1 MTSKYKVVTDN
12 TPQSSSAG
20 NTEVKVRPFR
30 QLVSSDNTPISTET
44 SKAQSVITLI
54 TGQSVSEKSLQYSVL
69 LKVVLSS
76 LIKAGLV
83 KKYRVLSSDKSVVK
97 EYQLVF
103 SPEIW
108 TEMFDL
114 KVKPVVKS
122 SHNTAGLEP
131 HIPK

>member
-1 MTSKYKVVTDN
+1 MTSKYKAVTDN

-44 SKAQSVITLI
+44 SKVQSVITLI

-114 KVKPVVKS
+114 KLKVNPK
-122 SHNTAGLEP
+122 LEA
-131 HIPK
+131 K

>member
-1 MTSKYKVVTDN
+1 MTSKYKEVTDN
-12 TPQSSSAG
+12 TPQSSFEGS
-20 NTEVKVRPFR
+20 TEARARPSR
-30 QLVSSDNTPISTET
+30 QLVSLDNTQTNTKT
-44 SKAQSVITLI
+44 SKAQSMITLT
-54 TGQSVSEKSLQYSVL
+54 TGVSVSEKSLQYSVL

-83 KKYRVLSSDKSVVK
+83 KKYRVLSSDKTVVK

-122 SHNTAGLEP
+122 SNNTDVQDP

>member
-1 MTSKYKVVTDN
+1 MTSKYKAVTDN

-20 NTEVKVRPFR
+20 NTEAKVRPFR
-30 QLVSSDNTPISTET
+30 QLVSSDNTLISTET
-44 SKAQSVITLI
+44 SKAQSAITLI

>member
-1 MTSKYKVVTDN
+1 MTSKYKEVTDN
-12 TPQSSSAG
+12 TPQSSFEGS
-20 NTEVKVRPFR
+20 TEVRARPFR
-30 QLVSSDNTPISTET
+30 QLVSSDNTLTNTKT
-44 SKAQSVITLI
+44 SKVQSMITLT
-54 TGQSVSEKSLQYSVL
+54 TGASVSEKSLQYSVL

-83 KKYRVLSSDKSVVK
+83 KKYRVLSSDKTVVK

-114 KVKPVVKS
+114 KVKLVVKS
-122 SHNTAGLEP
+122 SHNTAVQEP

>member
-1 MTSKYKVVTDN
+1 MTSKYKAATDN
-12 TPQSSSAG
+12 TPQSSFEGS
-20 NTEVKVRPFR
+20 TEARARPFR
-30 QLVSSDNTPISTET
+30 QLVSSDNTTTSTKT
-44 SKAQSVITLI
+44 SKVQSMITLT
-54 TGQSVSEKSLQYSVL
+54 TGVSVSEKSLQYSVL

>member
-1 MTSKYKVVTDN
+1 MTFKYKEVTDN
-12 TPQSSSAG
+12 TPQSSFEGS
-20 NTEVKVRPFR
+20 TEAKVRPSR
-30 QLVSSDNTPISTET
+30 QLVSSDNTPTSTKT
-44 SKAQSVITLI
+44 SKPQSMITLT
-54 TGQSVSEKSLQYSVL
+54 TGQSVSEKSIQYSVL

-83 KKYRVLSSDKSVVK
+83 KKYRVLSSDKTVVK

-114 KVKPVVKS
+114 KVRPVVKS
-122 SHNTAGLEP
+122 SNNTAVQEP

>member
-1 MTSKYKVVTDN
+1 MTSKYKAVTDN

-44 SKAQSVITLI
+44 SKAQSAITLI

>member
-1 MTSKYKVVTDN
+1 MTSKYKEVTDN
-12 TPQSSSAG
+12 TQQSSFEG
-20 NTEVKVRPFR
+20 NTEARVRPSR
-30 QLVSSDNTPISTET
+30 QLVSSDNTPTNTKT
-44 SKAQSVITLI
+44 SKAQSMITLT
-54 TGQSVSEKSLQYSVL
+54 TGVSVSEKSLQYSVL

-83 KKYRVLSSDKSVVK
+83 KKYRVLSSDKTVVK

-122 SHNTAGLEP
+122 SHNTAVQEP